1 MKLSL
6 FITTLGITIF
16 LSSCNKS
23 NSTTDERSRLNSL
36 QGTWKIKSA
45 RCYQN
50 PNIIIGYPP
59 DAYYKFNSDL
69 SGFVYAGSVTN
80 QYYNFT
86 YNLLADDSTLVVQS
100 SSSGGSSLDTSVIT
114 TLTPTELV
122 FHGKNTYAH
131 GFSPCING
139 NGLDSLYK

>member
-1 MKLSL
+1 MKLYLLLVL
-6 FITTLGITIF
+6 FGITVIV
-16 LSSCNKS
+16 SNCNKS
-23 NSTTDERSRLNSL
+23 NSTTNTRPRLNAL

-59 DAYYKFNSDL
+59 DAYYKFNPDL
-69 SGFVYAGSVTN
+69 SGFVFAGSVTN

-86 YNLLADDSTLVVQS
+86 YILLDDDSTLVMQS
-100 SSSGGSSLDTSVIT
+100 LSSGGSSLDTSVIT
-114 TLTPTELV
+114 NLTATEFV